1 MPSCSAGPL
10 NGADC
15 PSTTVLSV
23 MPSAQAARVE
33 ARQASGVLMSFAQY
47 QQLSGEGLGFAD
59 RLEGWRTKYLASD
72 MPSDDANP
80 FDGVRQSDDAR
91 DFAW

>member
-23 MPSAQAARVE
+23 MPSAQAARVDRFVTAD
-33 ARQASGVLMSFAQY
+33 ARQAEAAQDA
-47 QQLSGEGLGFAD
+47 GLKTEKVPA
-59 RLEGWRTKYLASD
+59 
-72 MPSDDANP
+72 
-80 FDGVRQSDDAR
+80 
-91 DFAW
+91 

>member
-1 MPSCSAGPL
+1 MQSIPFSGQAQL
-10 NGADC
+10 AD
-15 PSTTVLSV
+15 VL
-23 MPSAQAARVE
+23 RGVE
-33 ARQASGVLMSFAQY
+33 AGDAPMVISRREQASGVLMSFAQY

-59 RLEGWRTKYLASD
+59 RLEDWRTKYLASD